1 MSLKST
7 EKLAT
12 NSYKV
17 EIEVD
22 GATFQ
27 AAIQKV
33 FNKQK
38 KNIQVPGFRKGKAT
52 LGMVERYYGE
62 GVFWNDAFEELYPD
76 AVEAAIKEAELEIVD
91 YPTDIDVSEI
101 NKDGLTFS
109 VVCTT
114 KPEVS
119 VKDYKGIAVT
129 KPSTE
134 VTDEDVDKEI
144 QTLLDRQA
152 RFVEVDRAA
161 EDGDMVTLDFEG
173 FTDGKPF
180 DGGKAEGYELQ
191 LGSGQF
197 IPGFEE
203 QIVGKKVDEDFDV
216 NVTFPEEYAPELA
229 GKDATFKCVLHA
241 VKVKELPELDDEFA
255 MDVSEYDTLDEL
267 KKHTKE
273 DLTKKKEE
281 DADNAVS
288 NGVYEA
294 LAELVEGDIP
304 ECMYER
310 QIDDSINEFSYS
322 MQAQGIDLKTYLSFT
337 GGSEEQLRETFRD
350 QAEKQ
355 VKCRLALEKIA
366 DLEKVEVSDED
377 IDAKYAEMSADYG
390 MEVDQIKQF
399 ISAEDVAAD
408 LKTTKALQIVKDA
421 AKLEEAKPEKKSAAK
436 KAAPKKSEKKA
447 DKAESADADLSGM
460 TKAQLQE
467 YAAEKGI
474 EVKASMTK
482 AAMIEAIEAA
492 K

>member
-134 VTDEDVDKEI
+134 VTDEE
-144 QTLLDRQA
+144 A
-152 RFVEVDRAA
+152 RTIPRA
-161 EDGDMVTLDFEG
+161 
-173 FTDGKPF
+173 
-180 DGGKAEGYELQ
+180 
-191 LGSGQF
+191 LGSSTQYMEICWWAPMPPKRRNGKIQKPGQKSF
-197 IPGFEE
+197 RP
-203 QIVGKKVDEDFDV
+203 
-216 NVTFPEEYAPELA
+216 LW
-229 GKDATFKCVLHA
+229 KC
-241 VKVKELPELDDEFA
+241 
-255 MDVSEYDTLDEL
+255 
-267 KKHTKE
+267 
-273 DLTKKKEE
+273 
-281 DADNAVS
+281 
-288 NGVYEA
+288 
-294 LAELVEGDIP
+294 
-304 ECMYER
+304 
-310 QIDDSINEFSYS
+310 NENSV
-322 MQAQGIDLKTYLSFT
+322 
-337 GGSEEQLRETFRD
+337 RN
-350 QAEKQ
+350 
-355 VKCRLALEKIA
+355 
-366 DLEKVEVSDED
+366 
-377 IDAKYAEMSADYG
+377 
-390 MEVDQIKQF
+390 
-399 ISAEDVAAD
+399 
-408 LKTTKALQIVKDA
+408 
-421 AKLEEAKPEKKSAAK
+421 
-436 KAAPKKSEKKA
+436 
-447 DKAESADADLSGM
+447 
-460 TKAQLQE
+460 
-467 YAAEKGI
+467 
-474 EVKASMTK
+474 
-482 AAMIEAIEAA
+482 
-492 K
+492 